1 MSDYLTLVYRRA
13 LQSGDPGLLQ
23 VSFAVTVI
31 EKYRDSPAYSVI
43 RTDTVGRVRK
53 QGGWSFD
60 FGIAPGEATVHASWH
75 ALTTLLPGDEREH
88 WSAHAAPATAF
99 SDMYLRMQ
107 LSPNSCHD
115 DGDVREWAAGS

>member
-1 MSDYLTLVYRRA
+1 LSDYLTLVYRRA

-23 VSFAVTVI
+23 VSFDVAVLS
-31 EKYRDSPAYSVI
+31 KYRGAPGVSVI

-53 QGGWSFD
+53 TGGWSFD
-60 FGIAPGEATVHASWH
+60 FGIAPSEQHVHASWN
-75 ALTTLLPGDEREH
+75 ALQALLPESEREH
-88 WSAHAAPATAF
+88 WASHAGPCAAF

-115 DGDVREWAAGS
+115 DGDLREW